1 MWWSRIALILSILAA
16 TLLVFSGLG
25 VRAGVWPFPVGFG
38 MFAGAM
44 LTGLAAIGAAAI
56 ALAVPRLL
64 VPRLRHP
71 KRVLITALLLGA
83 ASAAMPLEQLRRVKT
98 LPYIND
104 ITTDTEKPPQ
114 FSPPK
119 IYQSHFAELQRIG
132 YPGLQPLQLSVPP
145 AQAFARALAAARA
158 MDLEIVAADE
168 KAGRIEAV
176 ATTRWFGF
184 KDDIVVRVASLGA
197 DSRIDVRSK
206 SRLGRSD
213 AGANARRIQ
222 EFLTR
227 VGGERGATYH
237 PRGNDDRL
245 QAHAARGLPARRAG
259 ARI

>member
-1 MWWSRIALILSILAA
+1 MWWPRIALLLSILAA
-16 TLLVFSGLG
+16 ALLVFSGLG
-25 VRAGVWPFPVGFG
+25 VRAGLWPFRVGFG

-44 LTGLAAIGAAAI
+44 LSGLAAIGAASI
-56 ALAVPRLL
+56 ALA

-71 KRVLITALLLGA
+71 KRILIAALALGA
-83 ASAAMPLEQLRRVKT
+83 ASAAMPLEHLRRVKT

-114 FSPPK
+114 FLEPK

-132 YPGLQPLQLSVPP
+132 YPGLQPLQLAVPP

-158 MDLEIVAADE
+158 MELEIVAADE

-184 KDDIVVRVASLGA
+184 KDDMAVRVSPSGA
-197 DSRIDVRSK
+197 GSRIDVRSK
-206 SRLGRSD
+206 SRVGRSD
-213 AGANARRIQ
+213 VGANARRIQ

-259 ARI
+259 AGL

>member
-1 MWWSRIALILSILAA
+1 MWWPRIALLLSILAA
-16 TLLVFSGLG
+16 ALLVFSGLG
-25 VRAGVWPFPVGFG
+25 VRAGLWPFRVGFG

-44 LTGLAAIGAAAI
+44 LAGLAAIGAASI
-56 ALAVPRLL
+56 ALA

-71 KRVLITALLLGA
+71 KRILIAALVLGA
-83 ASAAMPLEQLRRVKT
+83 ASAALPLEHLRRVKT

-104 ITTDTEKPPQ
+104 ITTDTENPPQ

-119 IYQSHFAELQRIG
+119 AYEGHFAELQRIG
-132 YPGLQPLQLSVPP
+132 YPGLQPLQLPAPP

-158 MDLEIVAADE
+158 MELEIVAADE

-184 KDDIVVRVASLGA
+184 KDDVVVRIAPLGA
-197 DSRIDVRSK
+197 GSRIDVRSK
-206 SRLGRSD
+206 SRVGRSD
-213 AGANARRIQ
+213 LGANARRIQ

-227 VGGERGATYH
+227 LGAERGATYH

-259 ARI
+259 AGI